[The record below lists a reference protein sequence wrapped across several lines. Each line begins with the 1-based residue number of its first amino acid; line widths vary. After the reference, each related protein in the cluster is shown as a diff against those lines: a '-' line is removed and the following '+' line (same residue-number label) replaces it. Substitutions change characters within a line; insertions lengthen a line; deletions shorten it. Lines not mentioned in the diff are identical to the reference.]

1 MMTAVVP
8 AAAAERAPTPT
19 PSAPERD
26 AAERFAS
33 IRADLEALARRNA
46 ALLARARV
54 RARAARED
62 TTLPL
67 SWVARATVAAAMEAA
82 IRRVVNG
89 AEAVGDTGSGKE

>member
-8 AAAAERAPTPT
+8 VAAAERAPTPT

-33 IRADLEALARRNA
+33 IRADLEALARRNT
-46 ALLARARV
+46 ALL
-54 RARAARED
+54 ARED

-67 SWVARATVAAAMEAA
+67 SWVARTVVAAVMEAA
-82 IRRVVNG
+82 IRRIVNG
-89 AEAVGDTGSGKE
+89 AEAVGDTGSGRE